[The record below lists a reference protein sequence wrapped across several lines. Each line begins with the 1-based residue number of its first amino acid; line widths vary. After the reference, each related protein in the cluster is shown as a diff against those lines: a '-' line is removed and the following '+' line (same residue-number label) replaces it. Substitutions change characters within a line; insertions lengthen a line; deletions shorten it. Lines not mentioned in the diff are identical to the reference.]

1 MNPLNTATLLWDY
14 RSEASPVLPAQLL
27 PGNPEIGDPEAE
39 NLWALQLIA
48 DKGQKVGTAL
58 DQLCEIAGRSCY
70 DSFGKGRTA
79 ALYHAHL
86 IEVNHGSVW
95 EHANLTAQFTFPPA
109 HREAVWIHLLNRPGV
124 HVEPTEAGVRITAN
138 LRAIREWDLFTSMP
152 VPSYSHEV
160 LEDVRDT
167 LKHFGHTMA
176 PQVCPAVTFEE
187 RASMVSGVLVDP
199 ESAEEKWVTMFLTGS
214 RGFTHELVR
223 HKYRTA
229 VSQRSTRYVDEDDS
243 QWVDHP
249 LVVAF
254 TGAEKPERAS
264 NGEQTTLTLR
274 QRVEHVKDIAKGT
287 YKCTV
292 QALEPWLIA
301 KGVDKFTARKQA
313 RGAARG
319 YLGNALYTECV
330 FSASVAQWRRM
341 LMQRANPAADAEIRD
356 VFCQALEGLQRSR
369 YAADFADLS
378 LEPSPDGLGRVL
390 AVRKTP

>member
-14 RSEASPVLPAQLL
+14 RSEAFPRLPAQLL
-27 PGNPEIGDPEAE
+27 PENPEITDPVVERQ
-39 NLWALQLIA
+39 WALQLIA

-79 ALYHAHL
+79 PLYHAHL

-95 EHANLTAQFTFPPA
+95 EHANFTAQFTFPPA
-109 HREAVWIHLLNRPGV
+109 HREAVWIHLLNRPGI
-124 HVEPTEAGVRITAN
+124 HVEPTEVGARITAN
-138 LRAIREWDLFTSMP
+138 LRAIREWDVFTGAP
-152 VPSYSHEV
+152 VPSYSKEV
-160 LEDVRDT
+160 LIDLRDT
-167 LKHFGHTMA
+167 LKHFGNTMA
-176 PQVCPAVTFEE
+176 PQVCPAVEFEQ
-187 RASMVSGVLVDP
+187 RSTMVNGVLVEP

-229 VSQRSTRYVDEDDS
+229 VSQRSTRYVDEDES

-249 LVVAF
+249 LGCAYIEV
-254 TGAEKPERAS
+254 EKVERAP
-264 NGEQTTLTLR
+264 NGEPCSLTLR
-274 QRVEHVKDIAKGT
+274 QRIAHVKDTAKRT
-287 YKCTV
+287 YKRTV
-292 QALEPWLIA
+292 EVLEPWLMA

-319 YLGNALYTECV
+319 YLGNALYTEAV

-356 VFCQALEGLQRSR
+356 VFCQALEGLKCSR
-369 YAADFADLS
+369 YAADFADLA
-378 LEPSPDGLGRVL
+378 LEASPDGLGRVL
-390 AVRKTP
+390 AVRKNP